1 MEFDSF
7 SIALLILR
15 PDAPNQ
21 DEEAATALQD
31 AHLAHLAWLHE
42 AGYALA
48 AGPFLGPSDRDLRG
62 LTILRVE
69 PDEARELCER
79 DPAVRAG
86 RFSIQVVPW
95 MVPRGALSY
104 SRTRFPHSVAEAGD
118 G

>member
-1 MEFDSF
+1 VEFDNF

-15 PDAPNQ
+15 PDAPEL
-21 DEEAATALQD
+21 DEEAAAALQD
-31 AHLAHLAWLHE
+31 AHLAHLAGLHE
-42 AGYALA
+42 SGLALA
-48 AGPFLGPSDRDLRG
+48 AGPLLGPPDRDLRG

-69 PDEARELCER
+69 PGQARELCER

-104 SRTRFPHSVAEAGD
+104 SRTLFPHSAAEAESG
-118 G
+118 

>member
-1 MEFDSF
+1 MEFDNF

-15 PDAPNQ
+15 PDAPDL
-21 DEEAATALQD
+21 DEEAASALQD
-31 AHLAHLAWLHE
+31 AHLAHLAGLHE
-42 AGYALA
+42 AGHALA
-48 AGPFLGPSDRDLRG
+48 AGPLFGPPDRDLRG
-62 LTILRVE
+62 LTILRVD
-69 PDEARELCER
+69 PNTARELCER

-104 SRTRFPHSVAEAGD
+104 SRTRFPHSAAEAEG